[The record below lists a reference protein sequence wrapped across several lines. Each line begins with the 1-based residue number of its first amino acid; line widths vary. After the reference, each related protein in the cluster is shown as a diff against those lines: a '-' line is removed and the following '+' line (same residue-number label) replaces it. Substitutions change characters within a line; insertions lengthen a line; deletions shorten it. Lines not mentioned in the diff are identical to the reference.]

1 MSEPSSKTVLY
12 KAEAGVATLT
22 LNRPDSL
29 NSVNRQVHTD
39 LRQALDRA
47 AGDPDVRCLIITGA
61 GRGFC
66 SGADIVGAASLSA
79 SGPPDLAEVLDTT
92 WNPLIRAMRDL
103 PKPIIAAVNGIAAG
117 AGASIALACDLVMAA
132 KSASFIQAFCKIGLI
147 PDAGST
153 WFLPRHIGR
162 ARAAALAMLGDKL
175 PAEQAESWGLIWKTV
190 DDDKLMDEATK
201 LARHLA
207 TQPTKAI
214 GLIKKSLQAAETNS
228 LDQQLDLERD
238 LQGEL
243 GRTDDFKEGV
253 AAFREKRPAKF
264 TGR

>member
-1 MSEPSSKTVLY
+1 VSNTVLY
-12 KAEAGVATLT
+12 TAEAGVATLT

-29 NSVNRQVHTD
+29 NALNRQLHAD

-47 AGDPDVRCLIITGA
+47 AGDPTIRCLILTGA

-66 SGADIVGAASLSA
+66 SGADLVDSAALS
-79 SGPPDLAEVLDTT
+79 SGGVPDLAKSLDTT
-92 WNPLIRAMRDL
+92 YNPLIRVMRDL
-103 PKPIIAAVNGIAAG
+103 PKPIVAAVNGIAAG

-153 WFLPRHIGR
+153 WLLPRHVGR

-201 LARHLA
+201 LGRHLA
-207 TQPTKAI
+207 TQPTKAL
-214 GLIKKSLQAAETNS
+214 GLIKRALAAAETNT

-253 AAFREKRPAKF
+253 TAFREKRPARF
-264 TGR
+264 IGR

>member
-1 MSEPSSKTVLY
+1 MSETVLY
-12 KAEAGVATLT
+12 AAEAGVATLT

-29 NSVNRQVHTD
+29 NALNRRLHAD
-39 LRQALDRA
+39 LRRALDRA
-47 AGDPDVRCLIITGA
+47 AGDPTIRCLILTGA

-66 SGADIVGAASLSA
+66 SGADLVDSAALS
-79 SGPPDLAEVLDTT
+79 SGGVPDLAKALDTT
-92 WNPLIRAMRDL
+92 YNPLIRAMRDL
-103 PKPIIAAVNGIAAG
+103 PKPIVAAVNGIAAG

-153 WFLPRHIGR
+153 WLLPRHVGR

-175 PAEQAESWGLIWKTV
+175 PADQAESWGLIWRTV

-201 LARHLA
+201 LGRHLA
-207 TQPTKAI
+207 TQPTKAL
-214 GLIKKSLQAAETNS
+214 GLIKKALAAAETNT

-253 AAFREKRPAKF
+253 IAFREKRPARF

>member
-1 MSEPSSKTVLY
+1 MTTVLY
-12 KAEAGVATLT
+12 AAEAGVATLT
-22 LNRPDSL
+22 LNRPESL
-29 NSVNRQVHTD
+29 NSVNRQLHSD
-39 LRQALDRA
+39 LRHALDRA
-47 AGDPDVRCLIITGA
+47 AGDSDVRCLILTGA

-66 SGADIVGAASLSA
+66 SGADIVGPAGVSTG
-79 SGPPDLAEVLDTT
+79 GPLDLAEILDTT

-103 PKPIIAAVNGIAAG
+103 PKPMIAAVNGIAAG
-117 AGASIALACDLVMAA
+117 AGASIALACDFVIAA
-132 KSASFIQAFCKIGLI
+132 KSASFIQAFCKIGLV

-153 WFLPRHIGR
+153 WFLPRHVGR
-162 ARAAALAMLGDKL
+162 ARAAALALLGDKL
-175 PAEQAESWGLIWKTV
+175 PAEQAESWGLIWKAV

-207 TQPTKAI
+207 TQPTKAL
-214 GLIKKSLQAAETNS
+214 GLIKEALQSAETNT

-243 GRTDDFKEGV
+243 SRTEDFKEGV

>member
-1 MSEPSSKTVLY
+1 MTETVLY

-29 NSVNRQVHTD
+29 NALNRQLHAD

-47 AGDPDVRCLIITGA
+47 AGDAEIRCLILTGA

-66 SGADIVGAASLSA
+66 SGADLVDSAALSP
-79 SGPPDLAEVLDTT
+79 GGVPDLAKALDSTY
-92 WNPLIRAMRDL
+92 NPLIRAMRDL

-132 KSASFIQAFCKIGLI
+132 KSASFIQAFARIGLI

-153 WFLPRHIGR
+153 WFLPRHVGR

-190 DDDKLMDEATK
+190 DDGKLMEEASR

-207 TQPTKAI
+207 TQPTKAL
-214 GLIKKSLQAAETNS
+214 GLIKKALAAAETNS

>member
-1 MSEPSSKTVLY
+1 MSETVLY
-12 KAEAGVATLT
+12 NAEAGVATLT

-29 NSVNRQVHTD
+29 NALNRQLHAD
-39 LRQALDRA
+39 LRLAFGRA
-47 AGDPDVRCLIITGA
+47 ASDPEIRCLILTGA

-66 SGADIVGAASLSA
+66 SGADLVDSVALS
-79 SGPPDLAEVLDTT
+79 SGGVPDLAKALDTT
-92 WNPLIRAMRDL
+92 YNPLIRAMRDM
-103 PKPIIAAVNGIAAG
+103 PKPIVAAVNGIAAG

-153 WFLPRHIGR
+153 WLLPRHVGR
-162 ARAAALAMLGDKL
+162 ARAAALTLLGDKL
-175 PAEQAESWGLIWKTV
+175 PAEQAESWGLIWKAV
-190 DDDKLMDEATK
+190 DDERLMEEATK
-201 LARHLA
+201 LGRHLA
-207 TQPTKAI
+207 TQPTKAL
-214 GLIKKSLQAAETNS
+214 GLIKRALAAAETNS